1 MGFSAFRITS
11 GMGQPMTFTTAAS
24 VHGSTPTFSWSHT
37 VPTYMPW
44 SDKQDNH
51 CPSPVMR
58 FTAPTSPDPCT
69 SQTATSWELLHNL
82 GTNGANMG
90 NHQHL
95 KRKSESE
102 DELFRPNKIYISE
115 EKMAAWFSQIDICGS
130 SNNCQLEQPGCIGG
144 RSASSRMDPSSV
156 KLIMS
161 EEQLNSML
169 ADGISS
175 KSRTEEPVK
184 EKGELVLAPELKKIV
199 EKDTA
204 FFQSLMNIRKPSLA
218 LVPWQPPKPISVTT
232 QLLQSNSQEMATDN
246 MAEMNNNTATTDD
259 DDEDRNT
266 LLTDD
271 TTPDPLTN
279 EEFDSME
286 L

>member
-1 MGFSAFRITS
+1 
-11 GMGQPMTFTTAAS
+11 MGQPMTFTTAAS
-24 VHGSTPTFSWSHT
+24 VHGSSPTFSWSHT

-44 SDKQDNH
+44 SGKQDNH
-51 CPSPVMR
+51 CLSPVMR
-58 FTAPTSPDPCT
+58 FTAPISPDPCT

-130 SNNCQLEQPGCIGG
+130 NSTSHLEQPGYTDG
-144 RSASSRMDPSSV
+144 RSTSSRIGPPFVKSMMSV
-156 KLIMS
+156 
-161 EEQLNSML
+161 EQLNSML
-169 ADGISS
+169 AE
-175 KSRTEEPVK
+175 SRTEEPVK
-184 EKGELVLAPELKKIV
+184 EKGELVLAPELKKMV
-199 EKDTA
+199 EKDAA
-204 FFQSLMNIRKPSLA
+204 FFQSLMSIQKPSLA
-218 LVPWQPPKPISVTT
+218 LVPWQPPKPISIPTE
-232 QLLQSNSQEMATDN
+232 LLQSNSQYFNSTSTTVAMATDN
-246 MAEMNNNTATTDD
+246 AAEINNNTTTTDD
-259 DDEDRNT
+259 EESNT
-266 LLTDD
+266 SLPNETV
-271 TTPDPLTN
+271 PKPVIN